1 MKTLYLDLGMGAAGD
16 MLTAALLELMPD
28 KEAALAQLNRLGLPH
43 TRFSMERTS
52 KGGISGTHI
61 HVTVLGQEEQPC
73 PEAPEHEHLHDRVND
88 HGHEHGHHHEHEH
101 EHEHAHE
108 HGHHHAHDHHSH
120 TALADIR
127 QAVEALSVS
136 DAVKN
141 QVLSVYDRI
150 AQAESQVHG
159 VPVDLI
165 HFHEVGSLDA
175 LADITAVCYLLEQLA
190 PEQILASPVQVGYGK
205 VRCAHGILPVP
216 APATAQILL
225 GVPIRAGDIPGE
237 LCTPTGAA
245 LLRQFVT
252 SYGALPTITVTA
264 IGYGLGTKDFPAA
277 NCLRAMLGESEA

>member
-16 MLTAALLELMPD
+16 MLTGALLELMPD
-28 KEAALAQLNRLGLPH
+28 REAALEQLNRLGLPH
-43 TRFSMERTS
+43 THFFMERGS
-52 KGGISGTHI
+52 KCGISGTHI

-73 PEAPEHEHLHDRVND
+73 QDVPQHEHHHAHAHEHEHD
-88 HGHEHGHHHEHEH
+88 HGHHHDHH
-101 EHEHAHE
+101 
-108 HGHHHAHDHHSH
+108 HGHHHSH
-120 TALADIR
+120 TAMADIR
-127 QAVEALSVS
+127 QTVQALSVS
-136 DAVKN
+136 DAVTA
-141 QVLSVYDRI
+141 QVLGVYERI
-150 AQAESQVHG
+150 AQAESLVHG
-159 VPVDLI
+159 VPADQI

-190 PEQILASPVQVGYGK
+190 PEKIVASPVQVGYGK
-205 VRCAHGILPVP
+205 IRCAHGILPVP

-252 SYGALPTITVTA
+252 AYGVLPTMTVNA

>member
-28 KEAALAQLNRLGLPH
+28 KEAALEQLNHLGLPH

-52 KGGISGTHI
+52 KCGISGTHI
-61 HVTVLGQEEQPC
+61 HVTVLGREEQPC
-73 PEAPEHEHLHDRVND
+73 PEVLEQ
-88 HGHEHGHHHEHEH
+88 EHGHAHCHEHSH
-101 EHEHAHE
+101 EHDHDHHHDHDHSHE
-108 HGHHHAHDHHSH
+108 HAHDHHSH

-127 QAVEALSVS
+127 QTVQGLSAS

-159 VPVDLI
+159 MPVDQI

-190 PEQILASPVQVGYGK
+190 PEQIMAAPVQVGYGK

-225 GVPIRAGDIPGE
+225 GIPIRAGDIPGE

-252 SYGALPTITVTA
+252 SYGVLPTMTVTA

-277 NCLRAMLGESEA
+277 NCLRAMLGESEG

>member
-28 KEAALAQLNRLGLPH
+28 KEAALEQLNHLGLPH

-52 KGGISGTHI
+52 KCGISGTHI
-61 HVTVLGQEEQPC
+61 HVTVLGREEQPC
-73 PEAPEHEHLHDRVND
+73 PEVLEQ
-88 HGHEHGHHHEHEH
+88 EHGHAHCHEHSH
-101 EHEHAHE
+101 EHDHDHHHDHDHSHE
-108 HGHHHAHDHHSH
+108 HAHDHHSH

-127 QAVEALSVS
+127 QTVQGLSAS

-159 VPVDLI
+159 MPVDQI

-190 PEQILASPVQVGYGK
+190 PEQIMASPVQVGYGK

-225 GVPIRAGDIPGE
+225 GIPIRAGDIPGE

-252 SYGALPTITVTA
+252 AYGVLPTITVNA

-277 NCLRAMLGESEA
+277 NCLRAMLGESEG

>member
-16 MLTAALLELMPD
+16 MLTGALLELMPD
-28 KEAALAQLNRLGLPH
+28 RDAALEQLNRLGLPH
-43 TRFSMERTS
+43 TQFSMERGS
-52 KGGISGTHI
+52 KCGISGTHI

-73 PEAPEHEHLHDRVND
+73 QDVPQHE
-88 HGHEHGHHHEHEH
+88 
-101 EHEHAHE
+101 
-108 HGHHHAHDHHSH
+108 HHHAHDHEHDHGHHHDHHHGHHHSH
-120 TALADIR
+120 TAMADIR
-127 QAVEALSVS
+127 QTVQALSVS
-136 DAVKN
+136 DAVKA
-141 QVLSVYDRI
+141 QVLGVYERI
-150 AQAESQVHG
+150 AQAESLVHG
-159 VPVDLI
+159 VPADQI

-190 PEQILASPVQVGYGK
+190 PEKIVASPVQVGYGK
-205 VRCAHGILPVP
+205 IRCAHGILPVP

-252 SYGALPTITVTA
+252 AYGVLPTMTVNA

>member
-28 KEAALAQLNRLGLPH
+28 RDAALEQLNHLGLPH

-52 KGGISGTHI
+52 KCGISGTHI
-61 HVTVLGQEEQPC
+61 HVTVLGREEQPC
-73 PEAPEHEHLHDRVND
+73 PEVPEHEQGAPHC
-88 HGHEHGHHHEHEH
+88 HEHEH
-101 EHEHAHE
+101 EHDHHHAHD
-108 HGHHHAHDHHSH
+108 HGHHHEHAHDHHSH

-127 QAVEALSVS
+127 QAVGALSVS
-136 DAVKN
+136 DAVKK

-159 VPVDLI
+159 VPVDQI

-190 PEQILASPVQVGYGK
+190 PEQIMASPVQVGYGK
-205 VRCAHGILPVP
+205 IRCAHGILPVP
-216 APATAQILL
+216 APATAQLLL
-225 GVPIRAGDIPGE
+225 GVPIRAGDIPAE

-252 SYGALPTITVTA
+252 SYGALPTMTVTA
-264 IGYGLGTKDFPAA
+264 IGYGLGSKDFPAA
-277 NCLRAMLGESEA
+277 NCLRAMLGESEG

>member
-28 KEAALAQLNRLGLPH
+28 RDAALEQLNHLGLPH
-43 TRFSMERTS
+43 TQFSMERTS
-52 KGGISGTHI
+52 KCGISGTHI
-61 HVTVLGQEEQPC
+61 HVTVLGREEQPC
-73 PEAPEHEHLHDRVND
+73 PEVLEHDHGHDHCHEHEHDHH
-88 HGHEHGHHHEHEH
+88 HGHDHGHHHE
-101 EHEHAHE
+101 
-108 HGHHHAHDHHSH
+108 HAHDHHSH

-127 QAVEALSVS
+127 QAVGALSVS

-159 VPVDLI
+159 VPVDQI

-190 PEQILASPVQVGYGK
+190 PEQIMASPVQVGYGK

-252 SYGALPTITVTA
+252 SYGALPTMTVTA

-277 NCLRAMLGESEA
+277 NCLRAMLGESEGS

>member
-28 KEAALAQLNRLGLPH
+28 KEAALEQLNHLGLPH

-52 KGGISGTHI
+52 KCGISGTHI
-61 HVTVLGQEEQPC
+61 HVTVLGREEQPC
-73 PEAPEHEHLHDRVND
+73 PEVLEHEHGHEQGLAHCHEHAHDHH
-88 HGHEHGHHHEHEH
+88 HGHDHGHHHEHP
-101 EHEHAHE
+101 
-108 HGHHHAHDHHSH
+108 HDHHSH

-127 QAVEALSVS
+127 QTVQALSVS

-159 VPVDLI
+159 VPVDQI

-175 LADITAVCYLLEQLA
+175 LADITAVCYLLERLA
-190 PEQILASPVQVGYGK
+190 PERIMASPVQVGYGK

-252 SYGALPTITVTA
+252 SYGALPTMTVTA

>member
-28 KEAALAQLNRLGLPH
+28 KEAALEQLNHLGLPH
-43 TRFSMERTS
+43 TQFSMERTS
-52 KGGISGTHI
+52 KCGISGTHI
-61 HVTVLGQEEQPC
+61 HVTVLGREEQPC
-73 PEAPEHEHLHDRVND
+73 PEVLEHDHGHDHCHEHEHDHH
-88 HGHEHGHHHEHEH
+88 HGHDHGHHHE
-101 EHEHAHE
+101 
-108 HGHHHAHDHHSH
+108 HAHDHHSH

-127 QAVEALSVS
+127 KAVGALSVS

-159 VPVDLI
+159 VPVDQI

-190 PEQILASPVQVGYGK
+190 PEQIMASPVQVGYGK

-252 SYGALPTITVTA
+252 SYGALPTMTVTA

-277 NCLRAMLGESEA
+277 NCLRAMLGESEG

>member
-28 KEAALAQLNRLGLPH
+28 KEAALEQLNHLGLPH

-52 KGGISGTHI
+52 KCGISGTHI
-61 HVTVLGQEEQPC
+61 HVTVLGREEQPC
-73 PEAPEHEHLHDRVND
+73 PEVLEHEHSHEHGHDHCHEHAHGHE
-88 HGHEHGHHHEHEH
+88 HGHEHGHHHEH
-101 EHEHAHE
+101 A
-108 HGHHHAHDHHSH
+108 HHSH

-127 QAVEALSVS
+127 LAVGALSVS

-159 VPVDLI
+159 VPVDQI

-190 PEQILASPVQVGYGK
+190 PEQIMASPVQVGYGK

-225 GVPIRAGDIPGE
+225 GIPIRAGDIPGE

-252 SYGALPTITVTA
+252 SYGVLPTMTVTA

>member
-16 MLTAALLELMPD
+16 MLIGALLELMPD
-28 KEAALAQLNRLGLPH
+28 REAALEQLNRLGLPH
-43 TRFSMERTS
+43 TQFSMERGS
-52 KGGISGTHI
+52 KCGISGTHI
-61 HVTVLGQEEQPC
+61 HVTVLGREEQPC
-73 PEAPEHEHLHDRVND
+73 QDLPQHEHH
-88 HGHEHGHHHEHEH
+88 
-101 EHEHAHE
+101 HEHAHE
-108 HGHHHAHDHHSH
+108 HEHDHGHHHDHSHGHHHSH
-120 TALADIR
+120 TAMADIR
-127 QAVEALSVS
+127 QAVQALSVS
-136 DAVKN
+136 DAVKA
-141 QVLSVYDRI
+141 QVLGVYAHI

-159 VPVDLI
+159 VPVDQI

-190 PEQILASPVQVGYGK
+190 PEKIVASPVQVGYGK
-205 VRCAHGILPVP
+205 IRCAHGILPVP

-225 GVPIRAGDIPGE
+225 GIPIRAGDIPGE

-252 SYGALPTITVTA
+252 AYGVLPTMTVNA

>member
-28 KEAALAQLNRLGLPH
+28 KEAALEQLNHLGLPH
-43 TRFSMERTS
+43 TRFTMERTS
-52 KGGISGTHI
+52 KCGLSGTHI
-61 HVTVLGQEEQPC
+61 HVTVLGREEQPC
-73 PEAPEHEHLHDRVND
+73 LEVLEHDHH
-88 HGHEHGHHHEHEH
+88 HGHDHGHHHD
-101 EHEHAHE
+101 
-108 HGHHHAHDHHSH
+108 HAHDHHSH

-127 QAVEALSVS
+127 QAVQDLSVS

-150 AQAESQVHG
+150 AQAESQVHR
-159 VPVDLI
+159 VPVDQI

-190 PEQILASPVQVGYGK
+190 PEQIMASPVQVGYGK

-225 GVPIRAGDIPGE
+225 GIPIRAGDIPGE

-252 SYGALPTITVTA
+252 AYGVLPTMTVTA

>member
-1 MKTLYLDLGMGAAGD
+1 MKTLYFDLGMGAAGD
-16 MLTAALLELMPD
+16 MLTGALLELMPD
-28 KEAALAQLNRLGLPH
+28 REAALEQLNRLGLPH
-43 TRFSMERTS
+43 TQFSMERGS
-52 KGGISGTHI
+52 KCGVSGTHI
-61 HVTVLGQEEQPC
+61 HVTVLGREEQPC
-73 PEAPEHEHLHDRVND
+73 PEVLEHEHGHEQGLAHCHEHAHDHH
-88 HGHEHGHHHEHEH
+88 HGHDHGHHHEHP
-101 EHEHAHE
+101 
-108 HGHHHAHDHHSH
+108 HDHHSH

-127 QAVEALSVS
+127 QTVQALSVS

-159 VPVDLI
+159 VPVDQI

-175 LADITAVCYLLEQLA
+175 LADITAVCYLLERLA
-190 PEQILASPVQVGYGK
+190 PERIMASPVQVGYGK

-225 GVPIRAGDIPGE
+225 GIPIRAGDIPGE

-252 SYGALPTITVTA
+252 SYGVLPTMTVTA

>member
-28 KEAALAQLNRLGLPH
+28 KESALEQLNHLGLPH
-43 TRFSMERTS
+43 TRFSMERAS
-52 KGGISGTHI
+52 KCGISGTHI
-61 HVTVLGQEEQPC
+61 HVTVLGREEQPC
-73 PEAPEHEHLHDRVND
+73 PEVLEHEQRAPHCHEHAHDHH
-88 HGHEHGHHHEHEH
+88 HGHEHVHH
-101 EHEHAHE
+101 
-108 HGHHHAHDHHSH
+108 HDHHSH

-136 DAVKN
+136 DAVKK

-252 SYGALPTITVTA
+252 SYGALPTMTVTA

>member
-16 MLTAALLELMPD
+16 MLTGALLELMPD
-28 KEAALAQLNRLGLPH
+28 REAALEQLNRLGLPH
-43 TRFSMERTS
+43 TQFSMERGS
-52 KGGISGTHI
+52 KCGISGTHI

-73 PEAPEHEHLHDRVND
+73 QDVPQHEHHHAHD
-88 HGHEHGHHHEHEH
+88 HEHEH
-101 EHEHAHE
+101 EHDHD
-108 HGHHHAHDHHSH
+108 HHHDHGQEHHHSH
-120 TALADIR
+120 TAMADIR
-127 QAVEALSVS
+127 QTVQALSVS
-136 DAVKN
+136 DAVKA
-141 QVLSVYDRI
+141 QVLGVYERI

-159 VPVDLI
+159 VPADQI

-175 LADITAVCYLLEQLA
+175 LADITAVCYLLEQLD
-190 PEQILASPVQVGYGK
+190 PERIVASPVQVGYGK
-205 VRCAHGILPVP
+205 IRCAHGILPVP

-252 SYGALPTITVTA
+252 AYGVLPTMTVNA

>member
-28 KEAALAQLNRLGLPH
+28 RDAALEQLNHLGLPH

-52 KGGISGTHI
+52 KCGISGTHI
-61 HVTVLGQEEQPC
+61 HVTVLGREEQPC
-73 PEAPEHEHLHDRVND
+73 PEVLEHD
-88 HGHEHGHHHEHEH
+88 HGHDHCLEHEH
-101 EHEHAHE
+101 EHDHHHGHD
-108 HGHHHAHDHHSH
+108 HGHHHDHAHDHHSH

-127 QAVEALSVS
+127 QAVGALSVS

-159 VPVDLI
+159 VPVDQI

-190 PEQILASPVQVGYGK
+190 PEQIIASPVQVGYGK

-252 SYGALPTITVTA
+252 SYGVLPAMTVTA

-277 NCLRAMLGESEA
+277 NCLRAMLGESER

>member
-16 MLTAALLELMPD
+16 MLTGALLELMPD
-28 KEAALAQLNRLGLPH
+28 REAALEQLNRLGLPH
-43 TRFSMERTS
+43 TQFSMERGS
-52 KGGISGTHI
+52 KCGISGTHI
-61 HVTVLGQEEQPC
+61 HVTVLGREEQPC
-73 PEAPEHEHLHDRVND
+73 QDLPQHEHHHEHAHAHEHEHD
-88 HGHEHGHHHEHEH
+88 HGHHHDHS
-101 EHEHAHE
+101 
-108 HGHHHAHDHHSH
+108 HGHHHSH
-120 TALADIR
+120 TAMADIR
-127 QAVEALSVS
+127 QAVQALSVS
-136 DAVKN
+136 DAVKAR
-141 QVLSVYDRI
+141 VLEVYAHI

-159 VPVDLI
+159 VPVDQI

-190 PEQILASPVQVGYGK
+190 PEKILASPVQVGYGK
-205 VRCAHGILPVP
+205 IRCAHGILPIP

-252 SYGALPTITVTA
+252 AYGVLPTMTVNA

>member
-28 KEAALAQLNRLGLPH
+28 KEAALEQLNHLGLPH

-52 KGGISGTHI
+52 KCGISGTHI
-61 HVTVLGQEEQPC
+61 HVTVLGREEQPC
-73 PEAPEHEHLHDRVND
+73 PEVLEQ
-88 HGHEHGHHHEHEH
+88 EHGHAHCHEHSH
-101 EHEHAHE
+101 EHDHDHHHDHDHSHE
-108 HGHHHAHDHHSH
+108 HAHDHHSH

-127 QAVEALSVS
+127 QTVQGLSAS

-159 VPVDLI
+159 MPVDQI

-175 LADITAVCYLLEQLA
+175 LADITAVCYLLEQRA
-190 PEQILASPVQVGYGK
+190 PEQIMASPVQVGYGK

-225 GVPIRAGDIPGE
+225 GIPIRAGDIPGE

-252 SYGALPTITVTA
+252 SYGVLPTMTVTA

-277 NCLRAMLGESEA
+277 NCLRAMLGESEG

>member
-28 KEAALAQLNRLGLPH
+28 RDAALEQLNHLGLPH
-43 TRFSMERTS
+43 TQFSMERTS
-52 KGGISGTHI
+52 KCGISGTHI
-61 HVTVLGQEEQPC
+61 HVTVLGREEQPC
-73 PEAPEHEHLHDRVND
+73 PEVPEHEQRAPHC
-88 HGHEHGHHHEHEH
+88 HEHEH
-101 EHEHAHE
+101 EHEHDHHHGHD
-108 HGHHHAHDHHSH
+108 HGHHHEHAYDHHSH

-127 QAVEALSVS
+127 QAVGALSVS

-159 VPVDLI
+159 VPVDQI

-175 LADITAVCYLLEQLA
+175 LADITAVCYLLEQLD
-190 PEQILASPVQVGYGK
+190 PEQIMASPVQVGYGK

-252 SYGALPTITVTA
+252 SYGALPTMTVTA

-277 NCLRAMLGESEA
+277 NCLRAMLGESEGS

>member
-28 KEAALAQLNRLGLPH
+28 RDAALEQLNHLGLPH
-43 TRFSMERTS
+43 TQFSMERTS
-52 KGGISGTHI
+52 KCGISGTHI
-61 HVTVLGQEEQPC
+61 HVTALGREEQPC
-73 PEAPEHEHLHDRVND
+73 PEVLEHEQRTPHC
-88 HGHEHGHHHEHEH
+88 HEHEH
-101 EHEHAHE
+101 EHEHDHHHGHD
-108 HGHHHAHDHHSH
+108 HGHHHEHPHDHHSH

-127 QAVEALSVS
+127 QAVGALSVS

-159 VPVDLI
+159 VPVDQI

-190 PEQILASPVQVGYGK
+190 PEQIMASPVQVGYGK

-216 APATAQILL
+216 APATAQLLL

-252 SYGALPTITVTA
+252 SYGVLPTMTVTA

-277 NCLRAMLGESEA
+277 NCLRAMLGESET